1 MRSTFTFTQ
10 ETADLRGQQWCLGD
24 KPDDGVYV
32 RGGATC
38 ETATTADE
46 IHEVIKGEEG
56 FFKDVTCKLG
66 DIRKSAKTK
75 DFLFLQSD
83 SYTFC
88 VKLDSI
94 TEAEA
99 GELEKIEAA
108 VKANTKAIA
117 KPALH
122 IGKRANANDKATEP
136 PGATNTISDEA
147 RAYFRQNISATPK
160 RPLSERFRVNLLFA
174 AGAII
179 LSIFGR
185 FDSMVFGGPSP
196 IDPLSLVAQLI
207 LTGIGGFFM
216 GFGYTFFATWFG
228 NQKERTRVL
237 SIVLFPITIP
247 AFLLMTV
254 IGVIPYVLFMLI
266 KGRTTSTFYRIINVA
281 FYVLAAIVIVGE
293 IAFASLF
300 LI

>member
-10 ETADLRGQQWCLGD
+10 ETADLRGQQWSLGD
-24 KPDDGVYV
+24 KPDDGIYV
-32 RGGATC
+32 RGGAAC
-38 ETATTADE
+38 EVTTTADE

-56 FFKDVTCKLG
+56 FFKDVTSKLT
-66 DIRKSAKTK
+66 DIKKSARTK

-88 VKLDSI
+88 IKLDSI
-94 TEAEA
+94 TEAEP

-108 VKANTKAIA
+108 AKANTKASS
-117 KPALH
+117 KPGHL
-122 IGKRANANDKATEP
+122 IGKRATANGQTAATHTP
-136 PGATNTISDEA
+136 NTISDEA
-147 RAYFRQNISATPK
+147 KAYFRQNISAAPK
-160 RPLSERFRVNLLFA
+160 RPLAERFRVNLLFA

-179 LSIFGR
+179 ISIFSR

-196 IDPLSLVAQLI
+196 IDPMTLVAQLI

-266 KGRTTSTFYRIINVA
+266 KGRTTQSFYRIINVA
-281 FYVLAAIVIVGE
+281 FYVLAALVVIGE
-293 IAFASLF
+293 IAFASMF

>member
-10 ETADLRGQQWCLGD
+10 ETADLRTSQWCLGD
-24 KPDDGVYV
+24 KPDDGIYL

-38 ETATTADE
+38 EVTATADE

-56 FFKDVTCKLG
+56 FFKDVTSKLS
-66 DIRKSAKTK
+66 DIKKSARTR
-75 DFLFLQSD
+75 DFLFLKND

-88 VKLDSI
+88 IKLDAI
-94 TEAEA
+94 TEAET
-99 GELEKIEAA
+99 GELEKIEAT
-108 VKANTKAIA
+108 VKANAKAAA
-117 KPALH
+117 KTEH
-122 IGKRANANDKATEP
+122 HFGKRATDSSHTSATQNAS
-136 PGATNTISDEA
+136 NTISDEA
-147 RAYFRQNISATPK
+147 KAYFRQNVTASPK

-185 FDSMVFGGPSP
+185 FDSMVFGGPNP
-196 IDPLSLVAQLI
+196 IDPLTLVAQLI
-207 LTGIGGFFM
+207 ISGIGGFFM

-247 AFLLMTV
+247 AFLLMT
-254 IGVIPYVLFMLI
+254 ILGVIPYVLFMLI
-266 KGRTTSTFYRIINVA
+266 KGRTTSSFYRIINVA
-281 FYVLAAIVIVGE
+281 FYVLAGLVVIGE
-293 IAFASLF
+293 IAFASLV